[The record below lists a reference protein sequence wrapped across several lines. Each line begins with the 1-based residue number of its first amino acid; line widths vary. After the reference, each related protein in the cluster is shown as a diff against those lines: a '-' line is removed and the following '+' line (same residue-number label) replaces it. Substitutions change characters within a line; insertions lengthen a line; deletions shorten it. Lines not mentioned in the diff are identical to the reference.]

1 MEQTLNTQSYETFMG
16 KFLLFT
22 TDCRYAA
29 CE

>member
-1 MEQTLNTQSYETFMG
+1 MEKTLDTLSYETFTG

-22 TDCRYAA
+22 TECGYAA